1 MEQYLERLT
10 SRKAG
15 QIMIATAASS
25 LLSAGDM
32 PHRTR
37 IKLCGLSRQAD
48 VALAVALGAD
58 AIGLVFYPPSARAV
72 GVAEAIELVKGLP
85 PFVSAV
91 GLFVNAT
98 CDWVREVTSNVP
110 LTMMQFHGDET
121 PAQCEALGNVAGL
134 PWLRALRVASDT
146 RPSDLVESALNYS
159 AAGGLLFDTHVEG
172 YGGGGKT
179 FDWSL
184 IPAELARRAVL
195 SGGLNAQNAGDAI
208 RRVRPYAVDVSSG
221 IEVPGAKGVKD
232 PARMA
237 AFVRAV
243 RDADAG

>member
-1 MEQYLERLT
+1 MN
-10 SRKAG
+10 
-15 QIMIATAASS
+15 ATAAPSPAPA
-25 LLSAGDM
+25 AGV

-37 IKLCGLSRQAD
+37 IKLCGLSRPAD
-48 VALAVALGAD
+48 IALAVELGAD
-58 AIGLVFYPPSARAV
+58 AIGLVFYPPSPRAV
-72 GVAEAIELVKGLP
+72 GVGEAIDLVEGLP
-85 PFVSAV
+85 PFVTAV

-98 CDWVREVTSNVP
+98 EDWIGEVTSNVP
-110 LTMMQFHGDET
+110 LAMLQFHGDET
-121 PAQCEALGNVAGL
+121 PEQCERLASLAGL
-134 PWLRALRVASDT
+134 PWLRALRISEDT
-146 RPSDLVESALNYS
+146 KPADLVESALNYS
-159 AAGGLLFDTHVEG
+159 AASGLLFDTHVEG
-172 YGGGGKT
+172 YGGGGMT

-195 SGGLNAQNAGDAI
+195 SGGLNAQNVGDAI

-243 RDADAG
+243 READAG